1 MKKSIIATG
10 AASLALAA
18 MPVVGVFADSVT
30 DTVQVTINSSCTVEA
45 TSGGSGGS
53 TSGRTYSK
61 TLANGATQTWYAT
74 PGSGQDGGGAMT
86 INCNNASGWSMT
98 AIGSS
103 DTTHGATITQMN
115 PDADGKTPI
124 STGTSGSASY
134 WAFQVAGNSTV
145 SAYRTFSA
153 VPGTATP
160 VASASGSSAAEVV
173 NTGYEVH
180 VSTSQQAGTYTGKVT
195 YTITANS

>member
-1 MKKSIIATG
+1 MKKSLIATG

-18 MPVVGVFADSVT
+18 MPLVGTFADSVT
-30 DTVQVTINSSCTVEA
+30 DTVQVTINSSCTVGA
-45 TSGGSGGS
+45 TSGGTSGS
-53 TSGRTYSK
+53 ATGRTYTT

-74 PGSGQDGGGAMT
+74 PQSGQDGGGAMT
-86 INCNNASGWSMT
+86 IDCNNASGWSMT

-124 STGTSGSASY
+124 STGTSGDASY
-134 WAFQVAGNSTV
+134 WAFQVAGNSTE
-145 SAYRTFSA
+145 SAYRSFSA

-160 VASASGSSAAEVV
+160 VASATGSSAAEVV
-173 NTGYEVH
+173 NTGYVVH
-180 VSTSQQAGTYTGKVT
+180 VSASQQAGTYTGKVT
-195 YTITANS
+195 YTITPNA